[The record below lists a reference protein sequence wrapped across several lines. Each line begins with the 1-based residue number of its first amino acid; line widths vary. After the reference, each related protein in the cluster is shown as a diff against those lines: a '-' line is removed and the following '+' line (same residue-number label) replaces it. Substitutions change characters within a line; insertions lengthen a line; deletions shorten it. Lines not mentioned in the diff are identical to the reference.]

1 MNAENAD
8 LVQRCLDG
16 DAVAWTNFVNQHKR
30 IVYSICNSFKISHE
44 DAEDLAQEVFIKV
57 WMNLPRYNARLG
69 GLTTW
74 IGSIT
79 HNLRVDRFRG
89 SRLQRS
95 MHSIDDKWDD
105 SSSTRPA
112 LQIADR
118 RSTPHDSAFTKEVGA
133 IIGRAANEMSP
144 EMWEAVSLR
153 FVREFDYRE
162 MSHRL
167 SVPEGTVKSRV
178 NRGRTQLRFL
188 LRPMRAALGVD

>member
-8 LVQRCLDG
+8 LVQRCLEG
-16 DAVAWTNFVNQHKR
+16 DAAAWTSFVNEHKR
-30 IVYSICNSFKISHE
+30 IVYSICNSFKISRE
-44 DAEDLAQEVFIKV
+44 DAEDLAQEVFLKV
-57 WMNLPRYNARLG
+57 WMNLPRYNAGRG

-95 MHSIDDKWDD
+95 THSIDDKWDD
-105 SSSTRPA
+105 SSSARPA

-118 RSTPHDSAFTKEVGA
+118 RSTPHDRAFTKEVAA
-133 IIGRAANEMSP
+133 IIDDKAKEMPP

-167 SVPEGTVKSRV
+167 RVPEGTVKSRV
-178 NRGRTQLRFL
+178 NRGRAQLKFL
-188 LRPMRAALGVD
+188 LRPMRAALGVE

>member
-57 WMNLPRYNARLG
+57 WMNLPRYNAGRG

-105 SSSTRPA
+105 SRSTRPA

-167 SVPEGTVKSRV
+167 RVPEGTVKSRV